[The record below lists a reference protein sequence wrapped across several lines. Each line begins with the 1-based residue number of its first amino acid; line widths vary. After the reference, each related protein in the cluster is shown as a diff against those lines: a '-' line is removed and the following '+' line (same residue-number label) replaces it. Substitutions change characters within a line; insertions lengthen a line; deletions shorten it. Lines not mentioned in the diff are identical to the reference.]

1 MTCFSLGGVFGA
13 DGAMMSEGEGPAGAI
28 FGVGL
33 LLTGLGLKAIH
44 HLRERSG
51 DYDLPR
57 NVR

>member
-1 MTCFSLGGVFGA
+1 MTCFSLGGAFGVL
-13 DGAMMSEGEGPAGAI
+13 GAANEGEGTAGAI

-51 DYDLPR
+51 DYDLPSDLR
-57 NVR
+57 